1 MEWQGTAIVVGAGT
15 AGCAVA
21 AALAELEFDV
31 LLVDAGMDRSRQL
44 AGELMHPSGAADLR
58 TLGFDRALTAAGAV
72 PVNGFAV
79 VDATGPEL
87 ATTCLLP
94 YGALGQ
100 GVAMEHS
107 ALVAA
112 LQASVV
118 SRPRISVWD
127 SSRVVR
133 VVRNDAAGVEV
144 DVVRPGGNEVRAS
157 ARLLVAADG
166 RASKVRGLLGIEE
179 ENVRLSLMAG
189 TLVDAAHLPHA
200 GFGHLFVGGPA
211 PVLAYAISPQRA
223 RVMMDLPTG
232 AELTTPLREP
242 QYLRALPASLQA
254 AVTRALREERPL
266 ASASFTRLPRQVFR
280 GSAVLV
286 GDSAGC
292 CHPLSA
298 SGMSSCTRDALA
310 LQSALRESGDNVSA
324 ALARYAL
331 VRRGPQRT
339 RLSLASALYRCFSE
353 ASPEMQALRQGI
365 IRYWTRSPTGRD
377 VSMSLL
383 STRESRMWVMCL
395 EYARVVGH
403 SFVALGRR
411 LASGGVPVRT
421 ALRASVGLVR
431 STLPHLRGAARGLV
445 EDAGLWMAA
454 ASPRPAAS
462 RLNPPGPLGAG
473 AT

>member
-1 MEWQGTAIVVGAGT
+1 MEWQGSAIVVGAGT

-31 LLVDAGMDRSRQL
+31 LVVDAGMDRSRQL
-44 AGELMHPSGAADLR
+44 AGELMHPCGAADLR
-58 TLGFDRALTAAGAV
+58 SLGFDRALNEAGAV

-79 VDATGPEL
+79 VDGTEPGR

-112 LQASVV
+112 LQASLVG
-118 SRPRISVWD
+118 RPGITVWD
-127 SSRVVR
+127 SSRLLR
-133 VVRNDAAGVEV
+133 VLQNDSAGVEV
-144 DVVRPGGNEVRAS
+144 EVARPDGSQSHAS

-189 TLVDAAHLPHA
+189 TLVDAAHLPHP

-211 PVLAYAISPQRA
+211 PVLAYAISPHRA

-242 QYLRALPASLQA
+242 QYLRALPAVLQE
-254 AVTRALREERPL
+254 AVTRALGQERPL

-310 LQSALRESGDNVSA
+310 LRSALRGSPDNVSA

-331 VRRGPQRT
+331 LRRGPQRT
-339 RLSLASALYRCFSE
+339 RLNLASALYRCFSE

-365 IRYWTRSPTGRD
+365 IRYWTRSPSGRD
-377 VSMSLL
+377 VSMALL
-383 STRESRMWVMCL
+383 STRESRMWVMCF

-403 SFVALGRR
+403 SFIALGRG
-411 LASGGVPVRT
+411 LLSGAVPLRT
-421 ALRASVGLVR
+421 TLRAAVGLVR
-431 STLPHLRGAARGLV
+431 STFPHLGGAARGLF
-445 EDAGLWMAA
+445 ENAGLRVAA
-454 ASPRPAAS
+454 ASPRRVAS
-462 RLNPPGPLGAG
+462 A
-473 AT
+473 